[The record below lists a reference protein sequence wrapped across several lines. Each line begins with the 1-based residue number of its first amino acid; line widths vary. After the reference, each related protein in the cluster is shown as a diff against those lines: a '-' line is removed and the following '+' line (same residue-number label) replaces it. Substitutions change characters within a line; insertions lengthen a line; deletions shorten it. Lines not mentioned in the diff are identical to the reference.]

1 MRSFFTRNWIPAS
14 LILII
19 SIFFVFDLFV
29 HKGVPVTFDGPTH
42 IANIAQV
49 FEGLKDG
56 DFPVRWGGGW
66 ARYGWPAPEFAQQT
80 PAYLG
85 AMITFVTHDVVLSYN
100 LVVFLTLLI
109 STMLFYTFLK
119 VYVGSTSAFLGALLY
134 HFAPY
139 RIMNVYI
146 RGALPEL
153 MAGIFIISILIS
165 LYLSLK
171 KQVWYGYL
179 LLSLS
184 VCLLLLTHPF
194 MFIVGSFLFVPYGF
208 LLIYKNPRSWKMN
221 LIFTVGSIFIGVG
234 LASYYLVPL
243 FMEVKYLY
251 YGSSDSHYTT
261 GQFLSLR
268 QYISDTWRYFS
279 ESDIGPRG
287 HHHNG
292 GIIEGLTLCVA
303 IVHGF
308 KTYIKEH
315 KIITPFNVF
324 LFVGIVYIIFT
335 LPITEL
341 LYQKLTLLGNI
352 QHPWRM
358 LTGYIIIPPILF
370 AFLFEATHYKKVVLI
385 IFIFAIALFRFPQLY
400 GKNYTNTPQKSF
412 FETYDNLHG
421 THMNTVWMGE
431 VRDYPF
437 KKHQAA
443 IFEGLGKIVNIDVQN
458 SSRTYRVQSQNLVKV
473 VDYTFYFPGWKVYV
487 DRKEVPIQFQD
498 PVYRGVI
505 TFEVPQGDH
514 AIQVKYENTMV
525 RLLGNVVSFGSL
537 LTLMSLG
544 LIYQNKKFRRLLYKS
559 KSFLKL

>member
-29 HKGVPVTFDGPTH
+29 HKGAPVTFDGPTH

-49 FEGLKDG
+49 FEGLKDR

-85 AMITFVTHDVVLSYN
+85 AIITFVTHDVVLSYN
-100 LVVFLTLLI
+100 LVIFLTLLM

-119 VYVGSTSAFLGALLY
+119 MYVSCTSAFLGALLY

-184 VCLLLLTHPF
+184 VCFLLLTHPF
-194 MFIVGSFLFVPYGF
+194 MFIVGCFLFVPYGL
-208 LLIYKNPRSWKMN
+208 LLIYKNPQSWKMN
-221 LIFTVGSIFIGVG
+221 MIFIVGSIFIGVG

-251 YGSSDSHYTT
+251 YGSSDSHYTA

-287 HHHNG
+287 HYHNG
-292 GIIEGLTLCVA
+292 GIIEGLILCFA

-308 KTYIKEH
+308 KTYIKKH
-315 KIITPFNVF
+315 IIISPFNVF
-324 LFVGIVYIIFT
+324 LCVGIVYIIFT

-341 LYQKLTLLGNI
+341 LYQKWTLLGNI

-370 AFLFEATHYKKVVLI
+370 AFLFEATHHKKVVLV
-385 IFIFAIALFRFPQLY
+385 IFIFAIAFFRFPQLY
-400 GKNYTNTPQKSF
+400 GKNYTDTPQKSF

-437 KKHQAA
+437 KKEK
-443 IFEGLGKIVNIDVQN
+443 IEIIEGRGSISEQQILN
-458 SSRTYRVQSQNLVKV
+458 SSRRFKINALTQVTLV
-473 VDYTFYFPGWKVYV
+473 DHTFYFPGWKTFIDGV
-487 DRKEVPIQFQD
+487 EIPIQFQD
-498 PVYRGVI
+498 PAQRGVI
-505 TFEVPQGDH
+505 TYQVPAGESE
-514 AIQVKYENTMV
+514 ISTIFTRTKP
-525 RLLGNVVSFGSL
+525 RILGEIISIVS
-537 LTLMSLG
+537 LTIIG
-544 LIYQNKKFRRLLYKS
+544 LVIILRQRI
-559 KSFLKL
+559 KLFISHDTK